1 MTPKMLRQLWSLI
14 ENTQPNVLLKED
26 DATLIQ
32 WLLNRLGDRQ
42 SLDRHQTDIVTDY
55 IRSKMSLIRDLAETR
70 C

>member
-1 MTPKMLRQLWSLI
+1 MTPNMLRQLWSLI

-42 SLDRHQTDIVTDY
+42 SLDRHQADIVTDY
-55 IRSKMSLIRDLAETR
+55 IRSKMPLIRDLAETR